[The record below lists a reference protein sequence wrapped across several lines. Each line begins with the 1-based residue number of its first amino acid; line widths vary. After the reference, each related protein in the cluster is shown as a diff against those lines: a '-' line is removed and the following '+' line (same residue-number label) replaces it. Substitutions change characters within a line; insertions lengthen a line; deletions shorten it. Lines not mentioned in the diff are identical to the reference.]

1 MLTFFHPFKTVIMKN
16 LMVGARLSL
25 LFLLTYSSVYAQKNL
40 NLGLGY
46 FGETAT
52 HPGLVAHLEVEKS
65 QSKKVSTLFRT
76 DVGAYVHARN
86 HVGAFVD
93 VHAGLR
99 RYRPSGIFTEQYLGL
114 GTMLSFLNGDGV
126 FQRDE
131 NGNIRRASSFANLD
145 IMPSVTLGIGY
156 NFSQDSGSANLLY
169 LRPKVFWQL
178 PFNNLALPHFALQVG
193 FIHRIN

>member
-1 MLTFFHPFKTVIMKN
+1 MKN
-16 LMVGARLSL
+16 LMVGAVVGL
-25 LFLLTYSSVYAQKNL
+25 LFLLSYSSVQAQKSL

-65 QSKKVSTLFRT
+65 QSKKVSTLFRA
-76 DVGAYVHARN
+76 DLGAYVHPRN
-86 HVGAFVD
+86 HTGVFAD

-99 RYRPSGIFTEQYLGL
+99 RYRSSGIFTEQYLGL

-131 NGNIRRASSFANLD
+131 NGNIRRVSSFANLD

-156 NFSQDSGSANLLY
+156 NFNQDSDGANLIY
-169 LRPKVFWQL
+169 FRPKVFWQL